1 MKKFSKILSMILCL
15 SLVMA
20 STLIPTSA
28 SANTTAVDTSA
39 YIFYD
44 DVQGETVGNA
54 PSQWALTGETY
65 RFSLKVKEEAG
76 NKFIR
81 VTRGRTEEAT
91 GDTAYT
97 RPHVKSTT
105 PFSIPVNSTDTI
117 VVEAKMRASSLAYYH
132 MLRLMPAEVPSY
144 GQSNSEISDAQ
155 CFYALIRSTLDG
167 KLNAI
172 TSSYNAGSPSA
183 TAELA
188 TFSVNT
194 WHPVKCV
201 INLGTKAVV
210 YYYNGVQIA
219 TGSLNNNKALAADIA
234 EIGFTMGFAGSSGSQ
249 DAATMD
255 IDDIKIYKPAGRP
268 NVTAASNG
276 SVANPGFTLQFDKA
290 MDEASLNANT
300 VKLYKGATEV
310 SYTGS
315 YNATTKTYT
324 LTDVN
329 ANFAA
334 GDVYQI
340 KLTEGV
346 YAANDALFRE
356 NGKLTGGEEFT
367 GYIGYTVGTTYLS
380 DTLETGETVGQAPTK
395 WMLADTGNAYRHGLT
410 VQQDADGNKFV
421 HITRGTSDIDSSSN
435 ANYRPHVHNK
445 TALAVPFAEGTGKLV
460 IEAKMRA
467 SNLEYAYMLRVTD
480 DGSVP
485 GYAYGSTGLWDGV
498 GRYALL
504 KASTSGRLYAQA
516 GGQTHPVFTEVGDFA
531 PGTTWYPV
539 KCVIDFD
546 TNGIQYYLNNV
557 LIGTG
562 SISASPDMAGITNL
576 TRIGFSMAFETG
588 ASSLKS
594 TAATM
599 DFDDVAVY
607 SLNREYQSEIIYGQ
621 SALTSGNVTPGVVWV
636 NNTGESKDIKVYSV
650 LYKKVGENLAVQSVA
665 STSTA
670 VTVAADGVYDGKAP
684 TVNVPETEDDFV
696 VKTFVWTTG
705 FAPVM
710 EAGTLD

>member
-44 DVQGETVGNA
+44 DVQGETVGYA
-54 PSQWALTGETY
+54 PSQWQLEPQADY
-65 RFSLKVKEEAG
+65 FRFSLTVIEESG

-81 VTRGRTEEAT
+81 VTRGRSEEAA
-91 GDTAYT
+91 GDTAFT

-105 PFSIPVNSTDTI
+105 PFSIPVTNNTDTI
-117 VVEAKMRASSLAYYH
+117 VVEAKMRASTLDYYH
-132 MLRLMPAEVPSY
+132 MLRLMPSNVENY
-144 GQSNSEISDAQ
+144 GGTNNFDSNGN
-155 CFYALIRSTLDG
+155 YALIKTTTDG
-167 KLNAI
+167 KMKGV
-172 TSSYNAGSPSA
+172 TWSYNSGAISTDEMITDFA
-183 TAELA
+183 I
-188 TFSVNT
+188 NT
-194 WHPVKCV
+194 WYPIKIV
-201 INLGTKAVV
+201 INLETKDVQ
-210 YYYNGVQIA
+210 YYYNGTCVA
-219 TGSLNNNKALAADIA
+219 EGRLNSNAFGDVID
-234 EIGFTMGFAGSSGSQ
+234 EIGFTMGFTYANQGSTTAS
-249 DAATMD
+249 TMD

-268 NVTAASNG
+268 AVTAASNN
-276 SVANPGFTLQFDKA
+276 SVTNPGFTLQFDKA

-310 SYTGS
+310 GYTGS
-315 YNATTKTYT
+315 YNATAKTYT

-329 ANFAA
+329 ASFAA

-340 KLTEGV
+340 KLTDGV

-356 NGKLTGGEEFT
+356 NGKLTGGEAFE

-380 DTLETGETVGQAPTK
+380 DDVETGETVGQLPTK
-395 WMLADTGNAYRHGLT
+395 WMIASDESYRHTLT
-410 VQQDADGNKFV
+410 VRDENGNQYARV
-421 HITRGTSDIDSSSN
+421 TRGGGDTSDQAS
-435 ANYRPHVHNK
+435 ALYARPHVHNT
-445 TALAVPFAEGTGKLV
+445 TALAIPFKNGTGKLV
-460 IEAKMRA
+460 VEAKLRA
-467 SNLEYAYMLRVTD
+467 SNFEYDYMLRVTD
-480 DGSVP
+480 DTTKSSY
-485 GYAYGSTGLWDGV
+485 GYQSPGLWDAV
-498 GRYALL
+498 SRFALV
-504 KASTSGRLYAQA
+504 KASTDGKLYGQASGT
-516 GGQTHPVFTEVGDFA
+516 THPAFTELSTFA
-531 PGTTWYPV
+531 ANTWYPV
-539 KCVIDFD
+539 KLVIDLD
-546 TNGIQYYLNNV
+546 TKDIQYYINNV
-557 LIGTG
+557 LAGNG
-562 SISASPDMAGITNL
+562 SVAHSDDMASITNL
-576 TRIGFSMAFETG
+576 TRLGFTIALPGGTQKG
-588 ASSLKS
+588 N
-594 TAATM
+594 AATM

-607 SLNREYQSEIIYGQ
+607 SLNRVYNNSEIIYGQ
-621 SALTSGNVTPGVVWV
+621 SALTSGNVTPSVVWV

>member
-54 PSQWALTGETY
+54 PSQWQLEPQDDAY
-65 RFSLKVKEEAG
+65 RFSLTVREESG

-81 VTRGRTEEAT
+81 VTRGAT
-91 GDTAYT
+91 DTATVTAAYA

-105 PFSIPVNSTDTI
+105 PFSIPVTNNTDTI
-117 VVEAKMRASSLAYYH
+117 VVEAKMRASTLDYYH
-132 MLRLMPAEVPSY
+132 MLRLMPSGVTSY
-144 GQSNSEISDAQ
+144 AGTSSFDTSGA
-155 CFYALIRSTLDG
+155 YALIKTTTDG
-167 KLNAI
+167 KMNGVTMSYSTGMIREESEI
-172 TSSYNAGSPSA
+172 TAFA
-183 TAELA
+183 
-188 TFSVNT
+188 VNT
-194 WHPVKCV
+194 WYPVKCV
-201 INLGTKAVV
+201 INLDAKKVD
-210 YYYNGVQIA
+210 YYYNGTCVA
-219 TGSLNNNKALAADIA
+219 TGTLTNNKAIAADIA
-234 EIGFTMGFAGSSGSQ
+234 EIGFTIGLTSANTGNTTAS
-249 DAATMD
+249 TMD

-268 NVTAASNG
+268 AVTAASNN
-276 SVANPGFTLQFDKA
+276 SVTNPEFTLQFDKA
-290 MDEASLNANT
+290 IDEASLNANT

-310 SYTGS
+310 GYTGS
-315 YNATTKTYT
+315 YNATAKTYT

-329 ANFAA
+329 ASFAA

-356 NGKLTGGEEFT
+356 NGKLTGGEAFE
-367 GYIGYTVGTTYLS
+367 GYIGYSVGTTYLN
-380 DTLETGETVGQAPTK
+380 DTLETGETTGNAPTK
-395 WMLADTGNAYRHGLT
+395 WMLADTANASRHSLT
-410 VQQDADGNKFV
+410 VREENGNKYARV
-421 HITRGTSDIDSSSN
+421 TRGTSDTDSSGN
-435 ANYRPHVHNK
+435 VNYRPHVHNT
-445 TALAVPFAEGTGKLV
+445 TALAIPFSEGTGKLV

-467 SNLEYAYMLRVTD
+467 SNLEYDYMLRVTD
-480 DGSVP
+480 DSTKSNY
-485 GYAYGSTGLWDGV
+485 GYLSSGLWDAV
-498 GRYALL
+498 SRFALV
-504 KASTSGRLYAQA
+504 KARTDGKLYGQASGT
-516 GGQTHPVFTEVGDFA
+516 THPAFTELSTFA
-531 PGTTWYPV
+531 ANTWYPV
-539 KCVIDFD
+539 KLVIDLD
-546 TNGIQYYLNNV
+546 TKDIQYYINNAFV
-557 LIGTG
+557 ANG
-562 SISASPDMAGITNL
+562 SVSHSDDMASITNL
-576 TRIGFSMAFETG
+576 NRLGFTIAFSGGTTKG
-588 ASSLKS
+588 N
-594 TAATM
+594 AATL

-607 SLNREYQSEIIYGQ
+607 SLNRVYNNSEIIYGQ
-621 SALTSGNVTPGVVWV
+621 SALTSGDVTPSVVWV

-650 LYKKVGENLAVQSVA
+650 LYKKVGEGLAIQSVA
-665 STSTA
+665 STNA